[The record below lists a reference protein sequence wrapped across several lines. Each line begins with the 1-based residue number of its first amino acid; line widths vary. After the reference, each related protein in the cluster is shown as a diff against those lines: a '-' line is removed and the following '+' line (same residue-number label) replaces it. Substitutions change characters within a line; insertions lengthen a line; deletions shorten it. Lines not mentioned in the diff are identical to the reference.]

1 MATPTPF
8 SRALV
13 LAIVVAVLGLA
24 VSGPAA
30 VRAECTEGQLEE
42 AKLQFVS
49 AENLLTQQQWAQALP
64 QLQSIVEFCPDFFP
78 ALRGMGLAY
87 MNLEDYDSAAA
98 AYIKAIATIQA
109 SDTAVDAADHANL
122 AKVYAKQK
130 KYKEARA
137 EYMKAERLAP
147 NDCAVL
153 FNLGILHTATQF
165 YKEAVETLESALASC
180 PDLSDKIMPQLAQA
194 ADKAAQQQRSI
205 GNAEKAKFY
214 QVKAEEYGGSAGG
227 TTTYDLIK
235 TAMKDRDYTKAVQLC
250 DQLLAKDATHTGALL
265 TKARAQD
272 ALDQKPASIRT
283 YRDYLVIK
291 PNDIAATSAM
301 IIVMAEAKQCAE
313 ATTEAAGAAQR
324 FAGMGTKEMGKIN
337 FAWGKALFC
346 AGDYAGAKT
355 KFNAAAASGDEKW
368 VQAGREGASACEQH
382 LNFQAQQ
389 RPATGG

>member
-1 MATPTPF
+1 
-8 SRALV
+8 
-13 LAIVVAVLGLA
+13 
-24 VSGPAA
+24 
-30 VRAECTEGQLEE
+30 
-42 AKLQFVS
+42 
-49 AENLLTQQQWAQALP
+49 
-64 QLQSIVEFCPDFFP
+64 
-78 ALRGMGLAY
+78 MGLAY

-98 AYIKAIATIQA
+98 AYVKAIAAIQA

-153 FNLGILHTATQF
+153 FNLGVLHTATQF

-205 GNAEKAKFY
+205 GNADKAKFY
-214 QVKAEEYGGSAGG
+214 QTKAEEYGGSAGG

-272 ALDQKPASIRT
+272 ALDQKPASIKT
-283 YRDYLVIK
+283 YRDYLASK

-313 ATTEAAGAAQR
+313 ATQEAAGAAQR

-346 AGDYAGAKT
+346 AGDYAGAKA

-368 VQAGREGASACEQH
+368 VQAGRDGVAACEQH

-389 RPATGG
+389 RPAAGG